1 MTYAIRTFDLQRRFR
16 GDFGVHSLNLHVPEG
31 TVYGF
36 LGPNGAGKTTTVR
49 LLLGL
54 LHPERGRVELF
65 GQPVAPDDRRVLARV
80 GALVESP
87 SLYPHLS
94 GRENLEVTRRLL
106 DLRRARIDEVL
117 ELTGLRDAGDRRVR
131 EYSLGMRQR
140 LALALSL
147 LPSPGL
153 LILDEPSNG
162 LDPAGILDMRR
173 LLRELARQGIT
184 VFVSSHLLSE
194 IELIASHVGVLQAG
208 HLRFEGRLEELRTR
222 ARPRLQIRCDDP
234 AQAAEALR
242 QAGEQISDID
252 AEGLKVH
259 LGPRSE
265 QDINRLLVG
274 CRIGVSHLAK
284 ESISLESLFFALTGE
299 QAGELAA

>member
-1 MTYAIRTFDLQRRFR
+1 MGYAIQTFDLQRRFA
-16 GDFGVHSLNLHVPEG
+16 GGFGVHSLNLHVPEG

-54 LHPERGRVELF
+54 LHPDRGRVELF
-65 GQPVAPDDRRVLARV
+65 GRPLAKHDRQVLARV
-80 GALVESP
+80 GALVEAP

-94 GRENLEVTRRLL
+94 GRQNLEVTRRLL
-106 DLRRARIDEVL
+106 DLPRTRIDEVL

-153 LILDEPSNG
+153 LILDEPGNG

-173 LLRELARQGIT
+173 LLRELAQQGIT
-184 VFVSSHLLSE
+184 VFVSSHLLGE
-194 IELIASHVGVLQAG
+194 IELIAGHVGVLQAG
-208 HLRFEGRLEELRTR
+208 HLRFEGRLEELRAR

-274 CRIGVSHLAK
+274 CRIGVSHLAR
-284 ESISLESLFFALTGE
+284 EAVSLESLFFALTGE
-299 QAGELAA
+299 LPRELAA

>member
-1 MTYAIRTFDLQRRFR
+1 MSYAIQTFDLQRRFA
-16 GDFGVHSLNLHVPEG
+16 GGFGVHSLNLHVPEG
-31 TVYGF
+31 SVYGF

-54 LHPERGRVELF
+54 LHPDRGRVELF
-65 GQPVAPDDRRVLARV
+65 GRRLSRDDRAVLARV

-94 GRENLEVTRRLL
+94 GRQNLEVTRRLL
-106 DLRRARIDEVL
+106 DLPRPRIDEVL
-117 ELTGLRDAGDRRVR
+117 ELTGLREAADRRVR

-140 LALALSL
+140 LALASSL

-153 LILDEPSNG
+153 LILDEPGNG

-194 IELIASHVGVLQAG
+194 VELIAGYVGVLQAG
-208 HLRFEGRLEELRTR
+208 RLCFEGPLEELRAR

-242 QAGEQISDID
+242 RMGERISEVD

-265 QDINRLLVG
+265 QEINRLLVG

-284 ESISLESLFFALTGE
+284 EAVSLESLFFALTGDVP
-299 QAGELAA
+299 AELAA